1 MLREE
6 QIDIRRRR
14 AAQEQLRVQNL
25 GRNRVFSDYL
35 VSNPTSGG
43 QYRVSIRGFD
53 LGDNTC
59 ECPDFRTNTLGTC
72 KHVEAVLAALKD
84 ETPPQLRRRKA
95 AITHPEIYL
104 QYGEQLRI
112 GLHLPPRHS
121 DPLRQLA
128 DTFFDPRG
136 FWIAGDRYQQL
147 IEMVAQ
153 VPEQV
158 TIFSDAMEFM
168 EREIERKEMA
178 QRERELLA
186 QLRKDEG
193 GRMKDESKEASD
205 SSFILP
211 PSSFDLLTVPL
222 YPYQIRGAIFA
233 ACRGR
238 CVLGDE
244 MGLGKTVQTM
254 AAVELLARERGIERV
269 LVVAPASVKYQWQTE
284 IQKFTGRSVQVI
296 EGTTA
301 QRRAQYREPTFY
313 RLTNYE
319 MAVRDL
325 DELNAWQPD
334 LIVLDEAQRI
344 KNWESKTTR
353 AIKRLRS
360 RYAIVLTGTPLENK
374 LEELY
379 SIVQFVDDRR
389 LGPAFQFLSDHRVL
403 DEQGNFVGYRNL
415 ERLREKLEPILLRRT
430 RAEVLSQLPARTDT
444 TVWVE
449 MAEEQRRLY
458 GEHQQTLARLTQK
471 KYLTEVDRRRIMACI
486 TNLRMLC
493 DSTWLLDQSSNVSP
507 KLDEFG
513 ELLQDLLGSG
523 SHKVVVFSQ
532 WELML
537 RKAEEVVQAQGVGYT
552 LLSGSI
558 PSRQRRGLLERF
570 RDDADCR
577 VFLSTDAGGT
587 GLNLQSADTVVNLEV
602 PWNPAVLEQRIARVH
617 RMGQHRP
624 VQVFNLV
631 TRDSIEERVLR
642 VVAQK
647 RTLFEGVFATGS
659 DEVLFDQLGQKS
671 LLDTVRELVSAEP
684 EPVPVV
690 APAPAAVPAP
700 VSVPSQPDVDPR
712 QALLQAGVQF
722 LEALAAVLRS
732 GAGAGPIEVSSL
744 VGTDAKTG
752 QPVLQLPLP
761 SVEWLQR
768 GAAAL
773 QSIAG
778 GGITRSNGEANGEQ
792 TSQME
797 HSD

>member
-14 AAQEQLRVQNL
+14 AAQEQLRIVNL
-25 GRNRVFSDYL
+25 GRNRVFSDYQ
-35 VSNPTSGG
+35 VTNPTTGG

-53 LGDNTC
+53 TGDNHC

-72 KHVEAVLAALKD
+72 KHIEAVLAALKD
-84 ETPPQLRRRKA
+84 DTLPQLRRRKA
-95 AITHPEIYL
+95 AITQPEIYL
-104 QYGEQLRI
+104 QYGEHLLL

-136 FWIAGDRYQQL
+136 VWRAGDRYQNL
-147 IEMVAQ
+147 IEAVEQ

-168 EREIERKEMA
+168 EREIER
-178 QRERELLA
+178 RELA
-186 QLRKDEG
+186 LREKELLFLLEEAEKEG
-193 GRMKDESKEASD
+193 EP
-205 SSFILP
+205 LP
-211 PSSFDLLTVPL
+211 LQDLLSVPL
-222 YPYQIRGAIFA
+222 YPYQIRGAVFA

-238 CVLGDE
+238 CIVGDD
-244 MGLGKTVQTM
+244 MGLGKTLESM

-284 IQKFTGRSVQVI
+284 IRKFTSRSVQVI

-301 QRRAQYREPTFY
+301 QRRAQYKEPTFY

-389 LGPAFQFLSDHRVL
+389 LGPAFQFLHDHRLL
-403 DEQGNFVGYRNL
+403 DDEGNFRGYGNL
-415 ERLREKLEPILLRRT
+415 PQLREKLAPILLRRT
-430 RAEVLSQLPARTDT
+430 RDEVLSQLPACTENI
-444 TVWVE
+444 VYVE
-449 MAEEQRRLY
+449 MAEEQRRIY
-458 GEHQQTLARLTQK
+458 GEHQQTLARLTAK
-471 KYLTEVDRRRIMACI
+471 KYLAEVDRRRILACI
-486 TNLRMLC
+486 ANLRMLC
-493 DSTWLLDQSSNVSP
+493 DSTFLLDRETNVSP
-507 KLDEFG
+507 KLEEFA
-513 ELLQDLLGSG
+513 ELLRELLGSG
-523 SHKVVVFSQ
+523 PHKVVVFSQ

-537 RKAEEVVQAQGVGYT
+537 RKAAEVVQAQGVGYT
-552 LLSGSI
+552 VLHGNI
-558 PSRQRRGLLERF
+558 PGKERRALLERF
-570 RDDADCR
+570 RDDPDCR

-587 GLNLQSADTVVNLEV
+587 GLNLQSADTVINLEV
-602 PWNPAVLEQRIARVH
+602 PWNPAVLAQRIARVH

-631 TRDSIEERVLR
+631 TRGSIEERVLR
-642 VVAQK
+642 SLAQK
-647 RTLFEGVFATGS
+647 RNLFEGVFSGTS
-659 DEVLFDQLGQKS
+659 NEVLIDQLGQQAF
-671 LLDTVRELVSAEP
+671 LDNIRALIAEEPVTPVALPDGVATPAEP
-684 EPVPVV
+684 GF
-690 APAPAAVPAP
+690 
-700 VSVPSQPDVDPR
+700 DPR
-712 QALLQAGVQF
+712 QALIQAGVQF
-722 LEALAAVLRS
+722 LEALAAVM
-732 GAGAGPIEVSSL
+732 
-744 VGTDAKTG
+744 KTSPATES
-752 QPVLQLPLP
+752 QPLP
-761 SVEWLQR
+761 SPAAELLQR

-773 QSIAG
+773 QTIVAG
-778 GGITRSNGEANGEQ
+778 LVPLPAPPRNGTAP
-792 TSQME
+792 
-797 HSD
+797 